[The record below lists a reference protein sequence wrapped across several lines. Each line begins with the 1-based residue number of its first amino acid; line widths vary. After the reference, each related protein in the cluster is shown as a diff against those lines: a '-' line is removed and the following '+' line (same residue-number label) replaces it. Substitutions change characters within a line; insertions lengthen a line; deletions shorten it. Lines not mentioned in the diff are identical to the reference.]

1 MENEVIKSLLEE
13 KTKLEQEFNELDA
26 QERNIAVGKER
37 IRGAYIVI
45 VDQLKKF
52 GVIKDE
58 AQQEQPKQTAEKPAE
73 TKQKAEVKPKT
84 QKKVVEMKPEQP
96 KEEKK
101 AEEKKVDEKKEKVV
115 AGLTPEEI
123 KKINEAVT
131 KPGVKDDNGNEIP
144 EYLQPEYNK

>member
-58 AQQEQPKQTAEKPAE
+58 AQQEQPKQTAEKSAE
-73 TKQKAEVKPKT
+73 TKQKADVKQKT

-96 KEEKK
+96 K
-101 AEEKKVDEKKEKVV
+101 DEKKEKVV

>member
-58 AQQEQPKQTAEKPAE
+58 APQEQPKQTAEKPAE
-73 TKQKAEVKPKT
+73 TKPKAEAKPKT

-101 AEEKKVDEKKEKVV
+101 AEEKKEKVV

>member
-58 AQQEQPKQTAEKPAE
+58 AQQEQPKQTAEKPDE

-84 QKKVVEMKPEQP
+84 QKKVVEMKQAEP

-101 AEEKKVDEKKEKVV
+101 EEEKKEKVV